1 MGLGEKIKLVRM
13 QKKMSQSDLAK
24 AADVH
29 QKNISKYENDGV
41 VPSALVLKEIAKALG
56 VTSDFLLGNE
66 LDDTIKD
73 VSLLKFFK
81 EVDKM
86 PDDQKMALK
95 TVIEAYV
102 QNFKAKQAF
111 AS

>member
-1 MGLGEKIKLVRM
+1 
-13 QKKMSQSDLAK
+13 MSQSDLAK

-56 VTSDFLLGNE
+56 VASDFLLGNE

>member
-1 MGLGEKIKLVRM
+1 MGLGEKIKLIRM
-13 QKKMSQSDLAK
+13 KKKMSQSDLAK
-24 AADVH
+24 AAVVH

-41 VPSALVLKEIAKALG
+41 VPSALVFKEIAKSLG
-56 VTSDFLLGNE
+56 VTADYLLGNE
-66 LDDTIKD
+66 LDDVIKD
-73 VSLLKFFK
+73 VSLLKSFK

-86 PDDQKMALK
+86 PDNQKSALK

-102 QNFKAKQAF
+102 QNFKAKQTF

>member
-13 QKKMSQSDLAK
+13 QKKMSQSDLVK

-41 VPSALVLKEIAKALG
+41 VLSALVLKEIAKALG

-73 VSLLKFFK
+73 VSLLKSFK

-86 PDDQKMALK
+86 PDDQKIALK
-95 TVIEAYV
+95 TVIKAYV